1 MKLTVLFGTR
11 PETIKC
17 APLIKEGKRRGHD
30 VKIVFTGQHRE
41 MALPLLDFFG
51 LKPDVDLALMR
62 PGQTLST
69 LSALMLA
76 ELEKDPTL
84 KDTDAVLV
92 QGDTTSAFVGA
103 YWAFLN
109 RIPVIHLEAG
119 LRTFDLSAPFP
130 EEGNRQLIGRIANL
144 HLAPTKAAYQ
154 SLIKE
159 AINPE
164 LAHVIGNTGIDAL
177 EAVVGNRPTM
187 PADVAAFVA
196 DSPMVLITGHRRE
209 NFGQGFENIC
219 QAIKQMAQDMP
230 EVRFVYPVH
239 LNPAVQGVVNSMLS
253 GLSNVMLTTPADYL
267 PFVALQARADVILT
281 DSGGIQEEAPTLRKP
296 VLVMRE
302 STERPEGVAAGFA
315 KLVGTDIEAIR
326 LGVHT
331 ALQEGCQGKGGNPYG
346 DGKASARAWDIFE
359 NRFPLK
365 G

>member
-17 APLIKEGKRRGHD
+17 APLIAEGKRRGHE
-30 VKIVFTGQHRE
+30 VKIAFTGQHRE

-62 PGQTLST
+62 PGQTLSS

-76 ELEKDPTL
+76 ELENDPSL

-92 QGDTTSAFVGA
+92 QGDTTSAFIGA

-130 EEGNRQLIGRIANL
+130 EEGNRQLIGRMAAM
-144 HLAPTKAAYQ
+144 HFAPTEAAATC
-154 SLIKE
+154 LRNEGVDMKTV
-159 AINPE
+159 
-164 LAHVIGNTGIDAL
+164 HTIGNTGIDAL
-177 EAVVGNRPTM
+177 QAVIGNKPSLPSDVERFVG
-187 PADVAAFVA
+187 DKQ
-196 DSPMVLITGHRRE
+196 MVLITGHRRE
-209 NFGQGFENIC
+209 NFGEGFQNIC
-219 QAIKQMAQDMP
+219 SAIKQMALDLP

-239 LNPAVQGVVNSMLS
+239 MNPAVQKVVLPTLGNTANIL
-253 GLSNVMLTTPADYL
+253 LTAPADYL
-267 PFVALQARADVILT
+267 PFVALQARAAVILT
-281 DSGGIQEEAPTLRKP
+281 DSGGIQEEAPTFRKP

-315 KLVGTDIEAIR
+315 KLVGTDTEAIR
-326 LGVHT
+326 LGVYT
-331 ALQEGCQGKGGNPYG
+331 ALKEGCQGRGGNPYG
-346 DGKASARAWDIFE
+346 DGKASARAWDLLE
-359 NRFPLK
+359 TQFPSK